1 MTSPMMCIAL
11 LFLSR
16 GVPLSS
22 IRSQQDQGDQC
33 MEVDSLGFDQMMM
46 SNSSTLLRQLHES
59 RRLPQ
64 WLSSLKQGFDSLA
77 DSLAGSANKFSASVE
92 SSVVVLRIQ
101 HWLKVIQ
108 ANIKTAEALAEQVQ
122 ELQALGFNDER
133 WENAHIEIQNAL
145 KAHRAFS
152 EVQETLMKS
161 KVKKQL
167 AKEALQQARKK
178 AQEAKNNVDQNMQL
192 TNEEIKK
199 HDPLDEFAAAFF
211 AERAE
216 HEEMEK
222 KTMQEM
228 MKIKESLQKSIIEV
242 QGLYSDA
249 QVTIS
254 QQQQQLAS
262 YELQDGMQ
270 FDSGVHNN
278 ITQAQLQLAAMQ
290 SNGPLGNKVM
300 ESFAR
305 NALCNT
311 NSMIH
316 RSSGKTQ
323 LQCFKAC
330 AEETHC
336 NYFAE
341 WNHSEVGDDTSCD
354 CLLYSSCEDYE
365 IIDNH
370 TENVTNQSM
379 LWHVQSA
386 SEQTGVLATQLA
398 LQIQLEDA
406 NLKLKDANLYLAE
419 EMSKVEEEVDE
430 LQEESF
436 FWKVGLAAA
445 ALLCVCTA
453 SGWALYARKD
463 CKRRFCR
470 HSGFEEGAE
479 PEVVNNPGIVNITVH
494 TPDCD
499 GQTAVVGRP
508 VFLPGQPGKKQDV
521 ASGYAGPSIGGHM
534 EPDTQKRRLSDLKAE
549 LHQQRRQSLRSSD
562 RESEA
567 ESWQHSRRSSRRSS
581 GQSEAELWQQKKR
594 SLRSSGSASQDRRRS
609 RDTQDSSRR
618 ASSQFLATWEEQFT
632 GMDLGIN
639 LQEEDS
645 DTEGSSESSGDEA
658 QRYTRRPSSLAAE
671 RRPSSTQQSLRRPS
685 SAEGSSRRPSSTP
698 GRSSKRTPQPRTKTS
713 ADAERQQRGSK
724 SSAASARRS
733 LPDEQLNIGNS
744 RRRSHSSS
752 EGQAS
757 LSKAPKRPQR
767 SSLPVRAREPRHSG
781 VSSATASSAS
791 SIDPRLSRY

>member
-1 MTSPMMCIAL
+1 VGRVYDPLIFDFHYKTDHCFEQFAFDGLSMLQDFDVYCANGRRARKVISCDNMHQYCTMGVAL
-11 LFLSR
+11 LSGCQHSEAAGDIVEETCGWVCKNKRPVLRCKYRFDPR
-16 GVPLSS
+16 GV
-22 IRSQQDQGDQC
+22 
-33 MEVDSLGFDQMMM
+33 LGYTPWGLD
-46 SNSSTLLRQLHES
+46 
-59 RRLPQ
+59 
-64 WLSSLKQGFDSLA
+64 A
-77 DSLAGSANKFSASVE
+77 C
-92 SSVVVLRIQ
+92 VLMGTC
-101 HWLKVIQ
+101 
-108 ANIKTAEALAEQVQ
+108 TAKREEALDITCKPRVSAPGGGGGDTS
-122 ELQALGFNDER
+122 ALMN
-133 WENAHIEIQNAL
+133 EIA
-145 KAHRAFS
+145 
-152 EVQETLMKS
+152 
-161 KVKKQL
+161 
-167 AKEALQQARKK
+167 
-178 AQEAKNNVDQNMQL
+178 
-192 TNEEIKK
+192 
-199 HDPLDEFAAAFF
+199 
-211 AERAE
+211 
-216 HEEMEK
+216 
-222 KTMQEM
+222 
-228 MKIKESLQKSIIEV
+228 SLQKSIIEV